1 MFIGYERPV
10 KGYQKRAIAP
20 YVSLNKRGE
29 IVVNPAAWELMG
41 RAVNVVLFYD
51 EETKR
56 IGIKGATQRDL
67 DLKVFYARRHGRGGR
82 LRIIRARRLLKQF
95 GITITETLVFRDLKV
110 EPGPILVLELG
121 DAEMSRNQ
129 VWPAVKTNNFNFD
142 SAANRGTRK
151 SQEFPSQN

>member
-1 MFIGYERPV
+1 MFIGCKRPV
-10 KGYQKRAIAP
+10 VGYQKREIAP

-67 DLKVFYARRHGRGGR
+67 DLKVFFARRHGRGGR

-95 GITITETLVFRDLKV
+95 GITINETIVFKDLKTQ
-110 EPGPILVLELG
+110 GDYLLILNLQSASFWGTTEVTAESVL
-121 DAEMSRNQ
+121 
-129 VWPAVKTNNFNFD
+129 
-142 SAANRGTRK
+142 
-151 SQEFPSQN
+151 